1 MKAEDLPQH
10 IQDEAERITG
20 IILNESIA
28 LHRKYGPFM
37 LERFYQELLRARLI
51 KRGLKVEKEVPIA
64 VEEEGVTVDLA
75 FRADLVVN
83 DMVIIEVKAASE
95 RLAIWNQQLL
105 TYMRLAKCHY
115 GVLVN
120 FEQELLKDGYQRFA
134 L

>member
-1 MKAEDLPQH
+1 MKANELPQP

-64 VEEEGVTVDLA
+64 VEEEGVKVDLA

-120 FEQELLKDGYQRFA
+120 FGQELLKDGYQRFA

>member
-120 FEQELLKDGYQRFA
+120 FGQELLKDGYQRFA